1 MGATCEA
8 DLGGLHVAHIRYLKY
23 SCNSQSVTFSRTV
36 ERHKNIP
43 FNVGL
48 SLYMTDMDMMNT
60 IQMRALNRGHSYEKF
75 EDAKGFILNTF

>member
-1 MGATCEA
+1 MN
-8 DLGGLHVAHIRYLKY
+8 ILKD
-23 SCNSQSVTFSRTV
+23 
-36 ERHKNIP
+36 IP

-75 EDAKGFILNTF
+75 EDAKGFIRSDE